1 MKINVPGKGGV
12 QIYPG
17 SGVFVSVPGMEAV
30 VVSKRKVTGDGDGP
44 AAGDG
49 LLLAAGG
56 DYLLTVGIDYLL
68 LA

>member
-1 MKINVPGKGGV
+1 MKIYIPGKGGV

-17 SGVFVSVPGMEAV
+17 SGVFVSVPGV
-30 VVSKRKVTGDGDGP
+30 GPVDVSKRKVTGGGP

-56 DYLLTVGIDYLL
+56 DYLLTVGTDYLL